1 VSSSEALDTKDSA
14 TNEDNCGAAPT
25 LDTSMMRS
33 KSESRILQRP
43 PAASPSGR
51 QVGVTATSPR
61 SLFEASA
68 LRIAKHQ
75 SGKSM
80 PGQPDTDHGG
90 IPDRFLQAYLAAL
103 RDFNIRWATESEVAD
118 LFADNAK
125 LIGQDK
131 QTTTGKTAV
140 LRKLDQGVEML
151 LKMAGKD
158 ATVPEWEVKGPTL
171 TEGLAHRYECVLKRG
186 AFKISFSQEF
196 LIVDGKIMQLR
207 NSRS

>member
-1 VSSSEALDTKDSA
+1 MSSTEALDAKVSGTS
-14 TNEDNCGAAPT
+14 EDNCGTAPT

-43 PAASPSGR
+43 ATASVSGR
-51 QVGVTATSPR
+51 QFGVTATSPR
-61 SLFEASA
+61 SLIEASA

-75 SGKSM
+75 SGKSL

-90 IPDRFLQAYLAAL
+90 VPDRFLQAYLAAL
-103 RDFNIRWATESEVAD
+103 RDFNIRWATESDVAD

-125 LIGQDK
+125 LISQDK
-131 QTTTGKTAV
+131 QTTTGRAAV

-158 ATVPEWEVKGPTL
+158 ATMPEWEVKGPTL
-171 TEGLAHRYECVLKRG
+171 TEGLAHRYECVIKRG
-186 AFKISFSQEF
+186 ALKISFIQEF
-196 LIVDGKIMQLR
+196 IIVDGKIMQLR